1 MTSRANA
8 GDRIVLFTLVDLLIQ
23 VIFCGFLIFAANRA
37 SQGDVQDKIAQLARL
52 FGVQPVSNFIDATS
66 KLVAI
71 ADLDKV
77 HVVDPSDKSK
87 ELFDDTTKMLE
98 RLDADDLR
106 NLAAMDTRQRQAF
119 MKLYATMAPADR
131 QQLSKFV
138 AQYGAGA
145 MKALVSGGLSAQQLR
160 TLLETLSRL
169 SPADQDR
176 FRYLA
181 QTFASADLAKR
192 QKIVA
197 ATAILVRPKCFGG
210 RSAFKITEIPGGY
223 LVAPLIP
230 QIAPDVSRYLSSAER
245 AGGAFRLGQS
255 AFMAFG
261 ATVSSAHGQCMIE
274 VDQATT
280 TYDERQL
287 ISIQRWFGTH

>member
-1 MTSRANA
+1 MISRGHG

-37 SQGDVQDKIAQLARL
+37 SQGDVQDKVALLARA
-52 FGVQPVSNFIDATS
+52 FGVENVTKFIDATS

-71 ADLDKV
+71 SDLDKV

-87 ELFDDTTKMLE
+87 SLFDDATKMLKG
-98 RLDADDLR
+98 LDADDLSK
-106 NLAAMDTRQRQAF
+106 LAAMDAKQRQAF
-119 MKLYATMAPADR
+119 MKIYTTLAPRDR
-131 QQLSKFV
+131 QQLSEFV
-138 AQYGAGA
+138 VQYGADA
-145 MKALVSGGLSAQQLR
+145 MKALMSGGFSTQQLR

-169 SPADQDR
+169 PPADQDK

-181 QTFASADLAKR
+181 LTFANADQAKR

-197 ATAILVRPKCFGG
+197 ATAILVRPKCFDGH
-210 RSAFKITEIPGGY
+210 SAFKITEIPGGY
-223 LVAPLIP
+223 LVDPLIP
-230 QIAPDVSRYLSSAER
+230 KVAPDVTRYLSTAQR
-245 AGGAFRLGQS
+245 AGRSYRLGQS

-261 ATVSSAHGQCMIE
+261 AAVSTAHGACIIE

-280 TYDERQL
+280 TNDERQL